1 MISFL
6 KWILCVFKKL
16 LNLNLIKLW
25 KTDIPNFLNFD
36 IKKEFIVSLWMQLIC
51 TKKNYDAF
59 NAKCKYLAN
68 IYGIKL
74 YYFYELYFA
83 VLYEKTL
90 KLLKAETEYFDEL
103 YENSK
108 FWSEKTIISRNGTK
122 KQNFKI
128 GKPIC
133 FRKCTK
139 TQNFKIGKPICFR
152 KYTKTQNL
160 EVEKSVI
167 FRNCTTNHYLKV
179 VKQIFNIKNWVFYKK
194 VKFKSVKPVFLE
206 SVQKHKIIK

>member
-1 MISFL
+1 MDISIAFVVEP
-6 KWILCVFKKL
+6 ILYS
-16 LNLNLIKLW
+16 
-25 KTDIPNFLNFD
+25 
-36 IKKEFIVSLWMQLIC
+36 FIYKPGTTTHKPYFSPSWSNIYLRIRLVSCLEGLC

-108 FWSEKTIISRNGTK
+108 F
-122 KQNFKI
+122 
-128 GKPIC
+128 
-133 FRKCTK
+133 
-139 TQNFKIGKPICFR
+139 
-152 KYTKTQNL
+152 
-160 EVEKSVI
+160 
-167 FRNCTTNHYLKV
+167 
-179 VKQIFNIKNWVFYKK
+179 
-194 VKFKSVKPVFLE
+194 
-206 SVQKHKIIK
+206 